1 MHLALD
7 IAMALDAVA
16 FAEAAGIVCDRWQ
29 AALLRERPR
38 RALLCCSR
46 QSGKSTIT
54 ALLALHVA
62 SYEPNSLIV
71 LGAPS
76 QRQSAEMLR
85 TIRGLH
91 SKADGLPELRGDSV
105 LRLEF
110 SNGSRVLALPG
121 DGGGKTIRGLSAVR
135 LAILD
140 EASRIEDEVLSA
152 VRPMLAVNANGA
164 LIALTTPAGKRG
176 WFYDAWHSA
185 EGWHKIRVPA
195 SDCPRISKEFLAEE
209 RRELGEA
216 RFSEEYELAFIDSD
230 TSAFSTAII
239 DAAFDPE
246 VRPLWI

>member
-1 MHLALD
+1 MMPGVLAGELTLATD
-7 IAMALDAVA
+7 AALTSRRLSFPAAATRSGWVPPKSFEWRVRAIQRSNSCAFTRIASSV
-16 FAEAAGIVCDRWQ
+16 AAGIVCDPWQ

-91 SKADGLPELRGDSV
+91 AKVDSLPELPGDSV

-121 DGGGKTIRGLSAVR
+121 DGGGKTSAGSR
-135 LAILD
+135 QC
-140 EASRIEDEVLSA
+140 ASRSW
-152 VRPMLAVNANGA
+152 
-164 LIALTTPAGKRG
+164 TKQ
-176 WFYDAWHSA
+176 A
-185 EGWHKIRVPA
+185 E
-195 SDCPRISKEFLAEE
+195 
-209 RRELGEA
+209 
-216 RFSEEYELAFIDSD
+216 
-230 TSAFSTAII
+230 
-239 DAAFDPE
+239 
-246 VRPLWI
+246 